1 MKELAGVFRAHHI
14 LPGVYQE
21 LLSKQFGG
29 AWLEWEPETLW
40 SEIEREFH
48 AQCSDTVKSKIMAL
62 RAFKLTDRFFTDAHV
77 FENTCLAVND
87 LPYDID
93 LFEPVAVEELEYALR
108 ALLPLKKRAFS
119 REVQGYVQA
128 CCRRDGLIK
137 YPAMLAFAQPEPDT
151 EYRDLI
157 RVIQP
162 KRNDNPDLED
172 VVQVQSN
179 RLYNI
184 DLYVANKIGQ
194 MAAPK

>member
-1 MKELAGVFRAHHI
+1 MKELAGVFRALHI

-21 LLSKQFGG
+21 LLTKQFGG

-40 SEIEREFH
+40 VEIDREFG
-48 AQCSDTVKSKIMAL
+48 AQCSDTVKSKILAL
-62 RAFKLTDRFFTDAHV
+62 RVFKLTDKFFEDVHV

-93 LFEPVAVEELEYALR
+93 LLEPVAVEELEYALR
-108 ALLPLKKRAFS
+108 VLLPIKKRSFG

-137 YPAMLAFAQPEPDT
+137 YPPMLAFAEPEPDT
-151 EYRDLI
+151 EYKDTVRA
-157 RVIQP
+157 IQP
-162 KRNDNPDLED
+162 RKYDNLNLED

-184 DLYVANKIGQ
+184 NLYVANKIGQ
-194 MAAPK
+194 MAVPK